1 MLSVVGRSF
10 GDRTKEADCYGGKP
24 VSEPR
29 VQWLRST
36 GSARRVAGLTGLRLE
51 AAWPWPL
58 RQQIIVPFLLL
69 LVFVA
74 VVGVAALTYEATG
87 AGLTGLDQSLVR
99 GSVQANDALAT
110 LEAGRLN
117 DLRTLAATPSLATAV
132 GQHNDTALAALFA
145 ADSRTARE
153 AHVVIHILDGQGRRL
168 LSIPADNGRAAYG
181 DVPAVRRVLTGATDT
196 RGDKY
201 LAVVPENSGAVVY
214 WAAPIREATQRVVG
228 AVLLGEPVRDLAAEL
243 GHAQT
248 GRLFFYGPTGRPLD
262 ASAAG
267 LSSLGPDVRQSVSPD
282 HLMRVSATANGH
294 AYAVAVSDW
303 TMRGER
309 LGYLGV
315 GEPADRVVDNVFRL
329 RVVLL
334 FLFAGTALLVLV
346 VGGLLARRITRPLEQ
361 LVSSMSTVAAGDLTH
376 RAPTGHADEI
386 GYLTSSFNEM
396 TASLEEKT
404 KALEATSFASVEA
417 LARAIDA
424 RDPYTYGHSARVARL
439 SFEIARQ
446 LGLQPDELAALGRAA
461 LLHDIGK
468 IGVADRVLRKPGPL
482 NKRDLIAMRAHPVIG
497 YEMLKGLHFLESS
510 LGGVR
515 HHHEH
520 WDGSGYPD
528 GLQGEAI
535 PQAVRI
541 LTVADALDALTSDR
555 PYRAAMSFSAAVAT
569 IETDAG
575 IQFDPV
581 VVRAVR
587 SHSAAIAALLTLMGK
602 SRVMPSDVLKEPAI

>member
-1 MLSVVGRSF
+1 L
-10 GDRTKEADCYGGKP
+10 
-24 VSEPR
+24 
-29 VQWLRST
+29 
-36 GSARRVAGLTGLRLE
+36 
-51 AAWPWPL
+51 
-58 RQQIIVPFLLL
+58 
-69 LVFVA
+69 VA
-74 VVGVAALTYEATG
+74 VVGVAALTYQATG
-87 AGLTGLDQSLVR
+87 AGLSGFDQGLVR
-99 GSVQANDALAT
+99 ESVQANDALAA

-117 DLRTLAATPSLATAV
+117 DLRTLAATPTLTTAV
-132 GQHNDTALAALFA
+132 AQHNGTALSALFA
-145 ADSRTARE
+145 ADIKTARE
-153 AHVVIHILDGQGRRL
+153 AHVVIRILDGEGRRL
-168 LSIPADNGRAAYG
+168 LSVTADPGRAAYG
-181 DVPAVRRVLTGATDT
+181 DVPAVRRVLTGASDT

-201 LAVVPENSGAVVY
+201 LAVVAENSGEVVY
-214 WAAPIREATQRVVG
+214 WAAPIRDVTTQVIG
-228 AVLLGEPVRDLAAEL
+228 AVLLGEPVRDLAAEI

-262 ASAAG
+262 SSAAG
-267 LSSLGPDVRQSVSPD
+267 LSSLSYDVRQSVIPD
-282 HLMRVSATANGH
+282 HLVRVSTSANGR

-315 GEPADRVVDNVFRL
+315 GVPADGVVDNVFRL
-329 RVVLL
+329 RVFLL
-334 FLFAGTALLVLV
+334 LVVAGTALLVLV
-346 VGGLLARRITRPLEQ
+346 VGGLLARRISRPLEQ
-361 LVSSMSTVAAGDLTH
+361 LVNSVVAAGNH
-376 RAPTGHADEI
+376 RATGPSDEI

-404 KALEATSFASVEA
+404 QALEATSFASVEA

-439 SFEIARQ
+439 SFEIAREV
-446 LGLQPDELAALGRAA
+446 GLHADQLAALGRAA

-482 NKRDLIAMRAHPVIG
+482 TKRDLVAMRAHPVIG

-528 GLQGEAI
+528 GLSGADI

-555 PYRAAMSFSAAVAT
+555 PYRAAMSVSAAVAT
-569 IETDAG
+569 IEAEAG
-575 IQFDPV
+575 TQFDPAV
-581 VVRAVR
+581 VHAVR
-587 SHSAAIAALLTLMGK
+587 SHSAAIAALLSVMGK
-602 SRVMPSDVLKEPAI
+602 SRSMPSDVLKEPAI

>member
-1 MLSVVGRSF
+1 
-10 GDRTKEADCYGGKP
+10 
-24 VSEPR
+24 VSD
-29 VQWLRST
+29 
-36 GSARRVAGLTGLRLE
+36 AGLAGLRLE
-51 AAWPWPL
+51 AAWPRPL
-58 RQQIIVPFLLL
+58 RQQIIAPFLLL

-74 VVGVAALTYEATG
+74 VVGVAALTYQATG
-87 AGLTGLDQSLVR
+87 AGLSGLDQSLVR
-99 GSVQANDALAT
+99 ESVQANDALAA

-117 DLRTLAATPSLATAV
+117 DLRTLAATPTLTTAV
-132 GQHNDTALAALFA
+132 AQHNDTALSALFA
-145 ADSRTARE
+145 ADIKTARE
-153 AHVVIHILDGQGRRL
+153 AHVVIRILDGEGRRL
-168 LSIPADNGRAAYG
+168 LSVPDDKGPAAYG
-181 DVPAVRRVLTGATDT
+181 DVPAVRRVLTGASDA

-201 LAVVPENSGAVVY
+201 LAVVAENLGEVVY
-214 WAAPIREATQRVVG
+214 WAAPIRNVTKQVIG
-228 AVLLGEPVRDLAAEL
+228 AVLLGEPVRDLAAEI

-262 ASAAG
+262 SSAAG
-267 LSSLGPDVRQSVSPD
+267 LSSLDADVRQSVSPD
-282 HLMRVSATANGH
+282 RLMRVNASANGH

-315 GEPADRVVDNVFRL
+315 GVPADRVVDNVFRL

-334 FLFAGTALLVLV
+334 FVVAGTALLVLV

-361 LVSSMSTVAAGDLTH
+361 LVNSVVAAGNH
-376 RAPTGHADEI
+376 RATGPSDEI
-386 GYLTSSFNEM
+386 GYLASSFNEM

-439 SFEIARQ
+439 SFEIAREV
-446 LGLQPDELAALGRAA
+446 GLQADQLAALGRAA

-482 NKRDLIAMRAHPVIG
+482 NKRDLVAMRAHPVIG

-528 GLQGEAI
+528 GLSGADI

-555 PYRAAMSFSAAVAT
+555 PYRAAMSVSAAVAT
-569 IETDAG
+569 IEAEAG
-575 IQFDPV
+575 TQFDPA

-587 SHSAAIAALLTLMGK
+587 SHAAIAALLTVMGK
-602 SRVMPSDVLKEPAI
+602 SRTVPSDVLKEPAI